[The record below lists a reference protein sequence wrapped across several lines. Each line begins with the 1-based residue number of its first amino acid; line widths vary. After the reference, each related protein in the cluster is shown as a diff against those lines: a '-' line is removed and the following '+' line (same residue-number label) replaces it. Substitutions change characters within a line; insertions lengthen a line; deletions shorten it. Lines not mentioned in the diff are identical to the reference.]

1 MIAVWSE
8 VCWLCD
14 GCCVYVCAR
23 GNAGLC
29 VAVAV
34 LGWCLCF
41 GAGLAG
47 RGCFWLRA
55 ETRSS
60 PSRDLGRTGIDQC
73 RSVRAFLL
81 AADWKTL
88 AEIRNDARR
97 SSLIR

>member
-47 RGCFWLRA
+47 RGCFWLRGA
-55 ETRSS
+55 LLPQVGTLD
-60 PSRDLGRTGIDQC
+60 RD
-73 RSVRAFLL
+73 RSVPLRACFLACCRL
-81 AADWKTL
+81 
-88 AEIRNDARR
+88 EDAGRDQE
-97 SSLIR
+97 

>member
-34 LGWCLCF
+34 LGWCLWVE
-41 GAGLAG
+41 A
-47 RGCFWLRA
+47 
-55 ETRSS
+55 RSS